1 MRRPRACS
9 SASFVG
15 AVPSAPPQAVNA
27 VRTTG
32 ASQCQPGPCGRE
44 QRFDDRIAERR
55 PLTFQRCDRGLELL
69 LLRHARARIA
79 SGAAAIARSAADLDL
94 RLDLD
99 RNVER
104 QLEQADRAARMRADV
119 GAEELEQQ
127 LGTAVDHRRLAIEA
141 RRRVHH
147 PEHARPGDDAIQVR
161 STSVVTGGAGNDS
174 ISVTGEGTTI
184 NFANGDGNDVIDVN
198 GHDVDFA
205 ISGYSLNDV
214 IVTERYGQAIV
225 NFKGSSDS
233 LTFNLGGAGS
243 VQLTFSDSASV
254 DIKA

>member
-1 MRRPRACS
+1 MLTDDHSVVDA
-9 SASFVG
+9 G
-15 AVPSAPPQAVNA
+15 A
-27 VRTTG
+27 
-32 ASQCQPGPCGRE
+32 
-44 QRFDDRIAERR
+44 
-55 PLTFQRCDRGLELL
+55 
-69 LLRHARARIA
+69 
-79 SGAAAIARSAADLDL
+79 
-94 RLDLD
+94 
-99 RNVER
+99 
-104 QLEQADRAARMRADV
+104 
-119 GAEELEQQ
+119 
-127 LGTAVDHRRLAIEA
+127 
-141 RRRVHH
+141 
-147 PEHARPGDDAIQVR
+147 GDDAIQVR
-161 STSVVTGGAGNDS
+161 STSTVTGGAGNDS

-254 DIKA
+254 DIKV